1 MKTRKTTNIF
11 FGGTGGQGVLTA
23 SEICCWAA
31 LYAGFHVKKSEVHGM
46 AQRGGS
52 VESHVRFAERVFSP
66 LIPKG
71 EADFLVC
78 FHRQERDRLKGE
90 LKKKGLDLTD
100 ALDDAVRAVQ
110 TVSDRRMV
118 NTYILGCLSR
128 HLPFSMAHW
137 QKAFETVFSAP
148 YVPENLKAFRKGR
161 GESS

>member
-1 MKTRKTTNIF
+1 
-11 FGGTGGQGVLTA
+11 
-23 SEICCWAA
+23 
-31 LYAGFHVKKSEVHGM
+31 M

-52 VESHVRFAERVFSP
+52 VESHVRFAQRVFSP
-66 LIPKG
+66 LIPRG

-90 LKKKGLDLTD
+90 LKKSGVDLTD
-100 ALDDAVRAVQ
+100 HLDKAV
-110 TVSDRRMV
+110 TLIHDKRMT
-118 NTYILGCLSR
+118 NTYLLGCLSR
-128 HLPFSMAHW
+128 YLPFSPEHW